1 VVSQEKSELGGEE
14 WEVAGSRQSCSS
26 WPQKVISSGI
36 GSDLYD
42 CILIDWICAKCD
54 IFRDSIMSKMPL
66 KDVLYLS
73 SSI

>member
-1 VVSQEKSELGGEE
+1 VGGRGFETFEFEVVPKGHILRD
-14 WEVAGSRQSCSS
+14 W
-26 WPQKVISSGI
+26 
-36 GSDLYD
+36 SDLYS

-73 SSI
+73 NSI